1 MPDTSWALVRDE
13 GRPGDSIASRL
24 VAHAGTGHAT
34 STTDERALLERWGAF
49 VATCTAHA
57 AFAATAD
64 NVRLLDDELGV
75 AADLR
80 AGIEPLDA
88 EATAARL
95 CWHLAR
101 FLVVHGA
108 AGDPDRRVDELA
120 GRLGGTAGLSFSDA
134 ALARALVHEA
144 TQQAAVDSLDAA
156 LLTEQYARES
166 AWTMPTALAAGAID
180 PAVQPTALLAAW
192 TAVASARRDRD
203 RAEADAVGHAAAR
216 ALAADLGAVL
226 ERDEWIRARLRNV
239 KSTKPA
245 RVLIAAR
252 KKALGRA

>member
-1 MPDTSWALVRDE
+1 MPDTSWALVHDE
-13 GRPGDSIASRL
+13 GRPLDSIASHL
-24 VAHAGTGHAT
+24 LAHARSARPAGDTAT
-34 STTDERALLERWGAF
+34 RALLERWGAF
-49 VATCTAHA
+49 VATCTPHA

-64 NVRLLDDELGV
+64 NVRLLDDEVGL

-80 AGIEPLDA
+80 AGVEPLDT

-120 GRLGGTAGLSFSDA
+120 GRLGGVAGLAFSDA

-144 TQQAAVDSLDAA
+144 AQHAGRDALDASTLA
-156 LLTEQYARES
+156 EQYAHES
-166 AWTMPTALAAGAID
+166 AWTMPTALDAGAIEAAEQ
-180 PAVQPTALLAAW
+180 PAALLAAW
-192 TAVASARRDRD
+192 AELARARRDRD
-203 RAEADAVGHAAAR
+203 LAEADAVGHAAAR
-216 ALAADLGAVL
+216 TLAADLGAVL

-245 RVLIAAR
+245 RALIAAR